1 MLSQQ
6 YRPATTAVPPPALP
20 AAGIVERI
28 ADKIAEL
35 NRIDEG
41 VSKDDLL
48 PFFSRAEID
57 RYGAEAADFHRAR
70 EARQVA

>member
-6 YRPATTAVPPPALP
+6 YRPATSAISCQP
-20 AAGIVERI
+20 AGIVEQI

-41 VSKDDLL
+41 VSKEDLL
-48 PFFSRAEID
+48 PFFSRAEIE

>member
-1 MLSQQ
+1 MISPQF
-6 YRPATTAVPPPALP
+6 RPATPAVPPSARP

-41 VSKDDLL
+41 VSKEDLR
-48 PFFSRAEID
+48 PFFSGAELD
-57 RYGAEAADFHRAR
+57 RYAIEAADFHRAR
-70 EARQVA
+70 SDRQVA

>member
-1 MLSQQ
+1 MISQQ
-6 YRPATTAVPPPALP
+6 YRTAAMAVPPPALP

-48 PFFSRAEID
+48 PFFSRAELD
-57 RYGAEAADFHRAR
+57 RYGNEAADFHRAR